1 MNSTEFNN
9 VYHQVKQNI
18 FWGDAKGRKDIAKHL
33 EKKYQFKFVD
43 SETLSKQ
50 IDKLKSF
57 DINLLWDKS
66 FWGLSQSDS
75 ISAVAAEPHGFI
87 KRLQNNELNIQ

>member
-9 VYHQVKQNI
+9 ICHQVKENI
-18 FWGDAKGRKDIAKHL
+18 RWVDAKGRKDIAKHL
-33 EKKYQFKFVD
+33 EKKYRFKFVD

-57 DINLLWDKS
+57 DINLLFDKS
-66 FWGLSQSDS
+66 FWGLSQSES
-75 ISAVAAEPHGFI
+75 ISAVAAEPYGFI
-87 KRLQNNELNIQ
+87 RRLQNNELNIQ

>member
-1 MNSTEFNN
+1 MNSTEFRSIC
-9 VYHQVKQNI
+9 HQVKENI
-18 FWGDAKGRKDIAKHL
+18 RWVDAKGRKDIAKHL
-33 EKKYQFKFVD
+33 ERKYGFKFVD

-50 IDKLKSF
+50 IDKLKAF

-75 ISAVAAEPHGFI
+75 ISAVASEPYGFI
-87 KRLQNNELNIQ
+87 KRLQSNELNIQ